1 MNHGHEGLELI
12 QSEWLPDGRRLYS
25 PRLEE
30 IWQDETPEPIPR
42 YDWYQGHAMFK
53 HIRKPKPPMLPD
65 ITHAHRA
72 VLEKTSI
79 AHDVSDPFHRQ

>member
-1 MNHGHEGLELI
+1 
-12 QSEWLPDGRRLYS
+12 
-25 PRLEE
+25 
-30 IWQDETPEPIPR
+30 
-42 YDWYQGHAMFK
+42 MFK